1 MTTVATP
8 VTHRLILCGIH
19 WHTYQ
24 QLATD
29 LGEQPVRLAYDQGTL
44 EIMTPSFEHERLN
57 RLLAD
62 IVQAIAF
69 GKNLA
74 IEHAGSTDFQ
84 REDVAR
90 GFQPDSC
97 FYLGD
102 NVQVIHGKTRLD
114 VSSDPPPDLVV
125 EVDVTHRS
133 LNKLPLYA
141 AIGVPEVWRFDSA
154 HIILY
159 RLSGEAYQEVPTS
172 AVFEGV
178 TADVLLHFVQLA
190 YEIPRKDWFFHIM
203 QWAEGSSALGSA

>member
-1 MTTVATP
+1 MPTIATP
-8 VTHRLILCGIH
+8 VTYRMLLSSIS

-24 QLATD
+24 QLAAD

-44 EIMTPSFEHERLN
+44 EIMTPSFEHEHLN

-69 GKNLA
+69 GKDLP
-74 IEHAGSTDFQ
+74 IEQAGSTDFQ
-84 REDVAR
+84 REDVER

-102 NVQVIHGKTRLD
+102 NVRVIHGKQRLD
-114 VSSDPPPDLVV
+114 VSRDPPPDLVV
-125 EVDVTHRS
+125 EVDVTNRS

-159 RLSGEAYQEVPTS
+159 RLSGAAYQEVSTS
-172 AVFEGV
+172 AVLEGV
-178 TADVLLHFVQLA
+178 TADDLLRFVQLA
-190 YEIPRKDWFFHIM
+190 YEMSRKEWFFHIM
-203 QWAEGSSALGSA
+203 RWAEGS

>member
-8 VTHRLILCGIH
+8 ITYRMILGGIS

-24 QLATD
+24 QLAAD

-62 IVQAIAF
+62 IIQAMAF
-69 GKNLA
+69 GKDLL
-74 IEHAGSTDFQ
+74 IEHAGSTDFR
-84 REDVAR
+84 REEVER

-102 NVQVIHGKTRLD
+102 NVRVIQGKQRLD
-114 VSSDPPPDLVV
+114 VTVDPPPDLVV
-125 EVDVTHRS
+125 EVDVTNRS

-141 AIGVPEVWRFDSA
+141 TIRVPEVWRFDSA

-159 RLSGEAYQEVPTS
+159 RLSGETYQEVLTS
-172 AVFEGV
+172 AVLAGV
-178 TADVLLHFVQLA
+178 TADDVLHFVQLA
-190 YEIPRKDWFFHIM
+190 HEMPRKAWFFHIM
-203 QWAEGSSALGSA
+203 RWAEGS